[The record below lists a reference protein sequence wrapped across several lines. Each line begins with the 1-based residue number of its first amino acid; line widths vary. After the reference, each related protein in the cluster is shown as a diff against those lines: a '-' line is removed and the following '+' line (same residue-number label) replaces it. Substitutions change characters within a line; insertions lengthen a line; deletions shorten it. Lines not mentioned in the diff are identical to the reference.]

1 MLFVD
6 IVNITMTRN
15 IAQVDRRGDSL
26 YKNILII

>member
-15 IAQVDRRGDSL
+15 IAQVDRRDDSL